1 MTMNTSQ
8 GRAVPYIDAL
18 NKIQSSAF
26 KINPYVL
33 DAVKWAWEEG
43 KQFGK
48 FPRRNY
54 LDKPKRLRTGRLKPT
69 TKRRLT

>member
-1 MTMNTSQ
+1 MVVTGETALSSHISLVRYASKKRLEIIKHDLNTSQ

-43 KQFGK
+43 
-48 FPRRNY
+48 
-54 LDKPKRLRTGRLKPT
+54 
-69 TKRRLT
+69 